1 MRWRNLLLAALILPG
16 PSLRAQERGCPAS
29 AVFLALEGEVRGY
42 TLRANGPVAP
52 CQVLA
57 GPDTLLSTA
66 RSIAFS
72 RDGALHVAQ
81 FLSNGQ
87 VNVFSP
93 SANGNLAPLR
103 TVFTLANDLV
113 SIAVDSQGND
123 FVFSPRQGEIVFL
136 PTGTVGTPAP
146 RIALDA
152 AGVTSVAIDRDDNL
166 LVAGWDQ
173 ANEAFIN
180 TLGTSQS
187 KSSPPVL
194 RSIRGSATGLVEG
207 TSGWGGQVNLSI
219 AVDPVSRE
227 LYVYNASADA
237 STVQISVF
245 SAAATGNVAPVR
257 TIGGPATGITAPGIL
272 GTSKIAVSSDGRL
285 FVAEPN
291 NRIRVFAP
299 GADGNVAPSQI
310 IADATPGSAQSAQG
324 GIAVRSCDCETRAPL
339 RRRRLQ

>member
-1 MRWRNLLLAALILPG
+1 MRPWNLLLAALILPG
-16 PSLRAQERGCPAS
+16 PSLRAQDRGCPAS
-29 AVFLALEGEVRGY
+29 AVFLALEAEVRGY
-42 TLRANGPVAP
+42 TLRANGAVAP

-66 RSIAFS
+66 RSMAFG

-87 VNVFSP
+87 VNVFP
-93 SANGNLAPLR
+93 AYANGNPAPLR
-103 TVFTLANDLV
+103 TVFTLTNDLV
-113 SIAVDSQGND
+113 SIGVDSQGND

-136 PTGTVGTPAP
+136 PNGTVGPPAP

-152 AGVTSVAIDRDDNL
+152 AGVASVAIDRDDNL

-173 ANEAFIN
+173 ANAAFID

-187 KSSPPVL
+187 KSSPAVL
-194 RSIRGSATGLVEG
+194 RSIRGSAT
-207 TSGWGGQVNLSI
+207 
-219 AVDPVSRE
+219 P
-227 LYVYNASADA
+227 
-237 STVQISVF
+237 
-245 SAAATGNVAPVR
+245 
-257 TIGGPATGITAPGIL
+257 TGITAPGIL

-291 NRIRVFAP
+291 SRILVFAP
-299 GADGNVAPSQI
+299 GANGNVAPSQI

-339 RRRRLQ
+339 RPRRLQ